1 MVTASICNLRISRA
15 PLARTCFLFTQYHSL
30 KERVN
35 MHTNKILIVLQNEQN
50 AEVIHTRKKLGT
62 NKVNVTLQL

>member
-1 MVTASICNLRISRA
+1 
-15 PLARTCFLFTQYHSL
+15 
-30 KERVN
+30 

-62 NKVNVTLQL
+62 NNTNVTLQL